1 MTDTHPTLPALIQN
15 NLSDAMNKLTD
26 HVKTFHVDG
35 EVTCAGY
42 LRNGKGA
49 KILISNLEEM
59 CDEDIQTWIHH
70 CRSSGA
76 INVNYT
82 ADFGSGFLELY
93 PSWALDSHYIGF
105 VPKAEEAWPLE
116 VLQQEAK
123 TLFLHGTL
131 QLPGFSG
138 PF

>member
-15 NLSDAMNKLTD
+15 KLSDAMKLITE

-35 EVTCAGY
+35 EVGCAGY

-59 CDEDIQTWIHH
+59 HDEDIQTWIHH
-70 CRSSGA
+70 CRTGGA

-82 ADFGSGFLELY
+82 ADFGTGTITLDVEYKKPSLPTNYCEWLKY
-93 PSWALDSHYIGF
+93 PLILAAL
-105 VPKAEEAWPLE
+105 ATA
-116 VLQQEAK
+116 LQI
-123 TLFLHGTL
+123 L
-131 QLPGFSG
+131 
-138 PF
+138 